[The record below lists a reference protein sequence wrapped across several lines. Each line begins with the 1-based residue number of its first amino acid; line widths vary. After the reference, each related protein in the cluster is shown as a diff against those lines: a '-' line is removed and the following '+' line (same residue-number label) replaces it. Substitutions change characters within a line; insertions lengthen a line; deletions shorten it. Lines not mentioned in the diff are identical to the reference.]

1 MSSVD
6 YGSITESTD
15 LTVVAGAQSDT
26 SKIFRNIRIAF
37 ESQFNTACNT
47 ASITKRVFENVNFD
61 LTELTKTAATAEW
74 ARATLLPADT
84 QAASLGTTGTDLHTG
99 LFQIDYYC
107 QVGVGGYS
115 EKLDTLANQFRRG
128 TTISAGGTEV
138 VLRDVSL
145 GVGRVEDAFYVRN
158 IDVSD
163 HAVTAARS

>member
-6 YGSITESTD
+6 YGSITESTT
-15 LTVVAGAQSDT
+15 LTVVAGAQSDN

-74 ARATLLPADT
+74 ARGTLLPADT

-128 TTISAGGTEV
+128 TIISAGGTEV
-138 VLRDVSL
+138 VLRNVSL
-145 GVGRVEDAFYVRN
+145 GVGRVEDAFFVRN
-158 IDVSD
+158 IDVSY
-163 HAVTAARS
+163 HAVTPARS

>member
-158 IDVSD
+158 IDVSY
-163 HAVTAARS
+163 HSVTAARS

>member
-6 YGSITESTD
+6 YGLITESTT

-37 ESQFNTACNT
+37 ETQFNTACNT

-61 LTELTKTAATAEW
+61 LTELTKTASTTEW
-74 ARATLLPADT
+74 ARGTLLPADT
-84 QAASLGTTGTDLHTG
+84 QVATTGTTGTDLHTG
-99 LFQIDYYC
+99 IFQIDYYC

-128 TTISAGGTEV
+128 TKISAGGTEV

-158 IDVSD
+158 VDVSY
-163 HAVTAARS
+163 HAVTPARS

>member
-1 MSSVD
+1 MMAVD
-6 YGSITESTD
+6 YGSITESTT
-15 LTVVAGAQSDT
+15 LTVVAAAQTDT

-47 ASITKRVFENVNFD
+47 ASITTRVFENVNFD
-61 LTELTKTAATAEW
+61 LTELTKTASTIEW
-74 ARATLLPADT
+74 ARGTLLPANT
-84 QAASLGTTGTDLHTG
+84 QASSMGITGQDLHTG
-99 LFQIDYYC
+99 IFQIDYYC

-128 TTISAGGTEV
+128 TKISAGGTEV

-145 GVGRVEDAFYVRN
+145 GAGQVEDAFFVRN
-158 IDVSD
+158 IDVSY

>member
-158 IDVSD
+158 IDVSY